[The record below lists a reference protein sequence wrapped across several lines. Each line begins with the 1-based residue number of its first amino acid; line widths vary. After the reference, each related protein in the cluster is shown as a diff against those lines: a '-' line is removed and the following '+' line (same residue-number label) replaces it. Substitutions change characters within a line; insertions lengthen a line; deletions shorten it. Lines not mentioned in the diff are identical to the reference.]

1 MFLIEYYPA
10 LLLFAFS
17 SSVTPGPNNVMILAS
32 GLNHGVRRSIPHLL
46 GVVLGFPAMLVILGF
61 FLGFIFVRYPAVHF
75 VIKLLGILYLL
86 FLAWKIAGAV
96 PGKMGDSSGS
106 PLTFVQSALFQWINP
121 KGLIMATGA
130 IATYTTNDANQFL
143 QVLVIALTFVL
154 ATFLCSGSW
163 LVFGAS
169 LKHLLAEP
177 RHMRAFNQLMAL
189 LLVLS
194 ILPVLLDVAGS

>member
-10 LLLFAFS
+10 FLLFAFTS
-17 SSVTPGPNNVMILAS
+17 AVTPGPNNVMILTS
-32 GLNHGVRRSIPHLL
+32 GLNFGVRRSIPHLL
-46 GVVLGFPAMLVILGF
+46 GVVLGFPTMLVILGF
-61 FLGFIFVRYPAVHF
+61 FLGFVFVRYPAVHF
-75 VIKLLGILYLL
+75 VIKVCGIVYLL
-86 FLAWKIAGAV
+86 YLAWKIAGAQ
-96 PGKMGDSSGS
+96 PGKVGDNRGS

-130 IATYTTNDANQFL
+130 IATYTSTNANQFL
-143 QVLVIALTFVL
+143 QVLVIALTFVIS
-154 ATFLCSGSW
+154 TFICNGSW

-177 RHMRAFNQLMAL
+177 RHMRTFNRLMAV

-194 ILPVLLDVAGS
+194 VLPVMRDIVIR

>member
-1 MFLIEYYPA
+1 MIEYYPA

-32 GLNHGVRRSIPHLL
+32 GLNYGVRRSIPHLL

-61 FLGFIFVRYPAVHF
+61 FLGFLFVRYPAVHF
-75 VIKLLGILYLL
+75 VIKVFGILYLL
-86 FLAWKIAGAV
+86 YLAWKIAMAV
-96 PGKMGDSSGS
+96 PARVGEASGN

-130 IATYTTNDANQFL
+130 IATYTTADADQFL
-143 QVLVIALTFVL
+143 QVLVIALTFVM
-154 ATFLCSGSW
+154 ATFLCNGSW

-169 LKHLLAEP
+169 LKHLLSEP
-177 RHMRAFNQLMAL
+177 RHMRSFNRAMAL

-194 ILPVLLDVAGS
+194 VLPVLRDVVTT